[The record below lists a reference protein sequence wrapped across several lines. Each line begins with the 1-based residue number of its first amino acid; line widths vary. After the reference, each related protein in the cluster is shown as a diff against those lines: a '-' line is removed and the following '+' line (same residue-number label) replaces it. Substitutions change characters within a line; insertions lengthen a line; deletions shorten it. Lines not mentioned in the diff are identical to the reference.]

1 MLYSCV
7 NGFTK
12 EKMKEY
18 VRKGNNGNRSMNAHE
33 SGSGL
38 YCSYLAPDGNKCA
51 IGCFIP
57 DGHQV
62 QKEFMDVRQVLRTY
76 PDLQEYMPFDD
87 SDILNDFQMIHDNSY
102 PGKVRENLFKWID
115 ENVED

>member
-18 VRKGNNGNRSMNAHE
+18 IRKGNNNEKSTSECFDGRS
-33 SGSGL
+33 
-38 YCSYLAPDGNKCA
+38 YCSYLSYNGNKCA

-76 PDLQEYMPFDD
+76 PELQEYMPFDD